1 MNCNRYRKL
10 MEREVERIIKYL
22 VEERT
27 VLKLLR
33 SLEREKNNNNY
44 YNVDDEDN
52 GLSYYSRKYKTWVL
66 HNSCFQ
72 LN

>member
-1 MNCNRYRKL
+1 MD
-10 MEREVERIIKYL
+10 REVERIVKYL
-22 VEERT
+22 VEDRT

-33 SLEREKNNNNY
+33 ILERQENY
-44 YNVDDEDN
+44 NYPHLNDEDT

-66 HNSCFQ
+66 HNNYYQ

>member
-1 MNCNRYRKL
+1 
-10 MEREVERIIKYL
+10 MEREVERIVKYL
-22 VEERT
+22 VEERA

-33 SLEREKNNNNY
+33 ILERQENHNY
-44 YNVDDEDN
+44 CRLHDEDN

-66 HNSCFQ
+66 NNNCFQ

>member
-1 MNCNRYRKL
+1 MD
-10 MEREVERIIKYL
+10 REVERIMKYL

-33 SLEREKNNNNY
+33 ILERQENYNY
-44 YNVDDEDN
+44 YHLDDEN
-52 GLSYYSRKYKTWVL
+52 TGLSYYSRKYKTWVL
-66 HNSCFQ
+66 HNNYYQ

>member
-1 MNCNRYRKL
+1 MD
-10 MEREVERIIKYL
+10 REVERIVKYL
-22 VEERT
+22 VEDRT

-33 SLEREKNNNNY
+33 ILERQENY
-44 YNVDDEDN
+44 NYSPLNDEDT

-66 HNSCFQ
+66 HNNPYQ

>member
-1 MNCNRYRKL
+1 MD
-10 MEREVERIIKYL
+10 REVERIVKYL
-22 VEERT
+22 VEDRT

-33 SLEREKNNNNY
+33 ILERQENY
-44 YNVDDEDN
+44 NYNPLNDEDT

-66 HNSCFQ
+66 HNNYYQ

>member
-1 MNCNRYRKL
+1 MD
-10 MEREVERIIKYL
+10 REVERIVKYL
-22 VEERT
+22 VEDRT

-33 SLEREKNNNNY
+33 ILERQENHR
-44 YNVDDEDN
+44 YNPLHDDDT

-66 HNSCFQ
+66 HNNYYQ

>member
-1 MNCNRYRKL
+1 MD
-10 MEREVERIIKYL
+10 REVERIMKYL
-22 VEERT
+22 VEDRA

-33 SLEREKNNNNY
+33 ILERQENHNY
-44 YNVDDEDN
+44 YGLNEGDN

-66 HNSCFQ
+66 HNNCYK

>member
-1 MNCNRYRKL
+1 MD
-10 MEREVERIIKYL
+10 REVERIVKYL
-22 VEERT
+22 VEERA

-33 SLEREKNNNNY
+33 ILERQENHNY
-44 YNVDDEDN
+44 YRLNDVNDEDN

-66 HNSCFQ
+66 HSNCFQ